1 MVDALREIFAER
13 CQKFDPK
20 IVNVFV
26 EIVRGLQR
34 THPDLQA
41 YLSEEAESIEYF
53 AMQRTLK
60 RAAEH
65 ALTNG

>member
-13 CQKFDPK
+13 CQKFDPT

-41 YLSEEAESIEYF
+41 YLSERLRALSTSLCN
-53 AMQRTLK
+53 TLK